1 MSKAAFDELQM
12 ATGFRHNQH
21 GLALSEPLRMLFP
34 LPDVINY
41 DWVHSALQ
49 AGTFAAEVDAF
60 LAATAVP
67 RADIHGFLAN
77 SEWQYPGCTRQKSKN
92 LHHVFDSHRAKNSEE
107 AGVVKASCSELLGLY
122 GILRVFF
129 ELRFAGVEEFEKHLE
144 SLCEACSVLDMIL
157 ALKRGL
163 QPINSDTIAELQ
175 AAMGRH
181 LQNHVG
187 VYGDTHVLPKHH
199 WMLDTPAQFLK
210 DSVVLDAFVI
220 ERTHLAVK
228 AIAEHV
234 DNTRAFERSVLCGML
249 CCLDGRDHEMSS
261 YRLVGRTSVLPGT
274 FARVADRAVVYGMEF
289 EVGDVILRGPAVG
302 LLKACALEAGE
313 LTFVIQ
319 ELRFTR
325 EFTSCCG
332 SYEQS
337 PGLALWPAIESC
349 HALTWRIRLDGTFFV
364 VGR

>member
-144 SLCEACSVLDMIL
+144 SFCEACSVLDMIL

-234 DNTRAFERSVLCGML
+234 DNTRAFERSVLSGML

-261 YRLVGRTSVLPGT
+261 YTLVGRTAVLPGT

-337 PGLALWPAIESC
+337 PGLALWPAIETC
-349 HALTWRIRLDGTFFV
+349 HALTWRILPDGTFFV